1 MTTIVLISSVSTIMT
16 PIVSS
21 VVLIELLLSLDK
33 QIGENM
39 SITVEICTI

>member
-21 VVLIELLLSLDK
+21 AVLIELLLSLDK